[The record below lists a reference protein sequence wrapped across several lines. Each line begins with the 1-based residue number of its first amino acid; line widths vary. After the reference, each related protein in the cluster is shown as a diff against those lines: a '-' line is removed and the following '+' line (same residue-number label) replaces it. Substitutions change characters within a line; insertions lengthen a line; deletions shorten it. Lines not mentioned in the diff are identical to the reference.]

1 MSGSIENQNVLDA
14 VNPIGGLL
22 RPKSSSGMKPL
33 LIINN
38 PFIGEIKMEN
48 TKSSTEKNEEYIQKL
63 APSLPKFEEV
73 KYGVYKFR
81 CVFCGD
87 SKKNPNK
94 RSGYFYIINNSQ
106 NYRCFKCNHRSSL
119 KTVLQELKP
128 ELYMEYMQEISN
140 RDRFGN
146 INNQRR
152 MDKIHK
158 YVSNLTSFDEG
169 LSYFH
174 RMKKHSN
181 RRFKEITERLREEG
195 KKRREKKEQR
205 KEVIKNE
212 R

>member
-1 MSGSIENQNVLDA
+1 MLDA

-22 RPKSSSGMKPL
+22 RPKSSSGMNPL

-38 PFIGEIKMEN
+38 PFIGEIKMEK
-48 TKSSTEKNEEYIQKL
+48 TISSTEKNEEYIQKL
-63 APSLPKFEEV
+63 APSLPKFEKV

-87 SKKNPNK
+87 SKTNPNK

-119 KTVLQELKP
+119 KTVLRELKP
-128 ELYMEYMQEISN
+128 ELYMEYMQGKISKREIF
-140 RDRFGN
+140 RDV
-146 INNQRR
+146 NNQRR

-158 YVSNLTSFDEG
+158 YANDLTSFDEG
-169 LSYFH
+169 MSFFH
-174 RMKKHSN
+174 RMKKHSS
-181 RRFKEITERLREEG
+181 RRFKEITKRLREED

-205 KEVIKNE
+205 KEMDA
-212 R
+212 RDDG

>member
-1 MSGSIENQNVLDA
+1 M
-14 VNPIGGLL
+14 
-22 RPKSSSGMKPL
+22 
-33 LIINN
+33 
-38 PFIGEIKMEN
+38 
-48 TKSSTEKNEEYIQKL
+48 EKNEEYIQKL
-63 APSLPKFEEV
+63 APSLPKFEKV
-73 KYGVYKFR
+73 KDGVYKFR

-94 RSGYFYIINNSQ
+94 RSGYFYLINTSQ

-119 KTVLQELKP
+119 KNVLRELKP
-128 ELYMEYMQEISN
+128 ELYMEYMQGEISN
-140 RDRFGN
+140 RDRFGD

-158 YVSNLTSFDEG
+158 YVYGGLTSFED
-169 LSYFH
+169 
-174 RMKKHSN
+174 MKEHSGK
-181 RRFKEITERLREEG
+181 RFKEITKRLREED